1 MILRGCKGTFGGLLF
16 VGLVALRDI
25 RILVKFRI
33 LGSAQS
39 SMIVGCKRFLSVL
52 DFPFFHPADDVKR
65 GEALIVRPVR
75 VRLLDFPGNDVK
87 VIVHPHLCITYYY
100 RLL

>member
-33 LGSAQS
+33 LLRMTS
-39 SMIVGCKRFLSVL
+39 SEAKR
-52 DFPFFHPADDVKR
+52 
-65 GEALIVRPVR
+65 
-75 VRLLDFPGNDVK
+75 
-87 VIVHPHLCITYYY
+87 
-100 RLL
+100 